1 MKMTE
6 KQKAFCDFYIETLN
20 ATEAARRAGYSAKTA
35 RSIGAANLTKVDI
48 RSYIDERLKII
59 EENRVAGATE
69 VLQYLTKV
77 MRGQEKDQFDL
88 DAPLT
93 ERTRAAELLG
103 KRHALWTDKKE
114 VKATFEG
121 VSKLDKIIEQL
132 TDDDDEIIEDDL

>member
-20 ATEAARRAGYSAKTA
+20 ATEAARRAGYSKKTA
-35 RSIGAANLTKVDI
+35 RAIGAENLTKPDI
-48 RSYIDERLKII
+48 RLYIDERLKII

-132 TDDDDEIIEDDL
+132 TDDDDEITEDDL